1 MLSVVLKMFPECW
14 SLVVG
19 GPVPREVLARAHPPR
34 RLGHQICLRPSR
46 GGISLR
52 LKASTPDQRWLKAVI
67 LKARQALCSTT
78 ATLAVILHAQPKRL
92 YKRARFIK
100 ISEGDEQN
108 QMTKETLHR
117 DVVILG
123 SGPAGL
129 TAAIYAARADLH
141 PLVIE
146 GPQPGG
152 QLMITTEVEN
162 YPGFSK
168 GIQGPELM
176 EEFRQQAKRFG
187 TEFLTTYID
196 RVDLSKRPFTL
207 YGKESADS
215 EEVTTTIRAE
225 TLIISTGASAKW
237 LGIPGEAP
245 APAGLGGYG
254 VSACATCDG
263 FFFKGK
269 PIVVVGGG
277 DTAMEEATFLTRYAS
292 RVTVVHR
299 RDTLRASK
307 IMQDKA
313 FKNPKIDF
321 VWDKDVRE
329 VLGSPETGVT
339 GVRLYNNKTG
349 EERVFD
355 CEGVFIAIGPKPNTD
370 VFKGWLDMDDVG
382 YIKTAGVSMATN
394 IPGVFACGD
403 AQDSFYRQAVTA
415 AGTGCMAA
423 IDAERFLDSLPVPMA
438 SGEEVTIEGEVVS
451 ADREQV
457 TMPGGEVVPNHPD
470 GSNGDGTKPAEDISV
485 VYAPH

>member
-1 MLSVVLKMFPECW
+1 M
-14 SLVVG
+14 
-19 GPVPREVLARAHPPR
+19 
-34 RLGHQICLRPSR
+34 I
-46 GGISLR
+46 
-52 LKASTPDQRWLKAVI
+52 
-67 LKARQALCSTT
+67 
-78 ATLAVILHAQPKRL
+78 
-92 YKRARFIK
+92 
-100 ISEGDEQN
+100 
-108 QMTKETLHR
+108 KETLHR
-117 DVVILG
+117 DVVIMG

-152 QLMITTEVEN
+152 QLTITTEVEN

-176 EEFRQQAKRFG
+176 DEFREQARRFG
-187 TEFLTTYID
+187 TEFMTTWID
-196 RVDLSKRPFTL
+196 RVDLDRRPFML
-207 YGKESADS
+207 YGKEDRDS
-215 EEVTTTIRAE
+215 EDVSFIIKAE

-245 APAGLGGYG
+245 APEGLGGYG

-292 RVTVVHR
+292 RVTVIHR

-313 FKNPKIDF
+313 FKNDKIDF
-321 VWDKDVRE
+321 IWDTAVEE
-329 VLGSPETGVT
+329 VLGSKETGVT
-339 GVRLYNNKTG
+339 GVRLRNLKTD
-349 EERVFD
+349 EERIFP
-355 CEGVFIAIGPKPNTD
+355 CEGVFIAIGHKPNTEL
-370 VFKGWLDMDDVG
+370 FRGQLEMDEIG
-382 YIKTAGVSMATN
+382 YLKTSGRSMATN

-423 IDAERFLDSLPVPMA
+423 IDAERFLDHLPVLAPT
-438 SGEEVTIEGEVVS
+438 GEEVTMEGEI
-451 ADREQV
+451 V
-457 TMPGGEVVPNHPD
+457 TSDHESIIMPDGEVIPNKPEEEAVH
-470 GSNGDGTKPAEDISV
+470 GD
-485 VYAPH
+485 